1 MPTKEDYGQTF
12 EYNYAERLFQGG
24 MQPVMPPQE
33 VRNTP
38 NWDEDV
44 GALMLGENY
53 YFYLPRLCNHCTN
66 PACLEA
72 CPRKAIYKRAEDGIV
87 LVDQE
92 RCEGYRYCMKAC
104 PYKKIYFNE
113 LPGKAQKCIFCYPRI
128 EKGEVN
134 ACAKQCP
141 GRLRFV
147 GFLDDPESR
156 GPQAGSR
163 AQSRSGAVPRKG
175 HRAERLLRAAIQPAA
190 NAAATARA
198 CSKIPACRWTT

>member
-1 MPTKEDYGQTF
+1 MPQE
-12 EYNYAERLFQGG
+12 
-24 MQPVMPPQE
+24 E

-92 RCEGYRYCMKAC
+92 QCEGYRYCMKAC

-113 LPGKAQKCIFCYPRI
+113 LLGKAQKCIFCYPRI

-141 GRLRFV
+141 GRLRWGSWMTRNPPSTNWFT
-147 GFLDDPESR
+147 FTKSR
-156 GPQAGSR
+156 WGCSR
-163 AQSRSGAVPRKG
+163 KKAPSPTSSTCPPST
-175 HRAERLLRAAIQPAA
+175 HRGRAA
-190 NAAATARA
+190 TGRA